1 MVSSYGISDAEID
14 QTYRTS
20 LIMPPGERVALFFH
34 RLEEAC
40 EIVSDLLK
48 DGIRQRELCVLVF
61 REPEA
66 LIKEMMR
73 CRGLDLDIERSVV
86 LVPQKEFAL
95 DNFTQAILEESMRGL
110 AQRAKVLGFVG
121 ARLILNVPEEM
132 SAQLPTEGAWSE
144 LERTREELGLT
155 MVCLFNMTVL
165 SPGFLLRSL
174 SYYPRVIIDGTL
186 CRNFYHMPVIAVT
199 RPENYQGFYEQLESI
214 REERDIRENE
224 HRERSMLR
232 EMNREL
238 QDELTQRQ
246 MVEFALLRVENNMR
260 TMLDAMPDMVIM
272 LDRDLRVT
280 MGNHAFI
287 RYLQDMGLD
296 TYFEGTSIYDL
307 LPGTSTKG
315 RRLIEEVFQYGHPT
329 VIETSVPTDIGNL
342 DMEVRL
348 VPITVDGKVD
358 RLVAIARPW
367 TPPSRDLRGMWGR
380 FDSLRQEV
388 LDPAGPMAGSME
400 SCPHPALLVIHGGQL
415 LKVNQALANELG
427 RSMDE
432 IMAMGNAFSFLA
444 PFKGKDG
451 IARRTNIEGRITI
464 PSVLTRRD
472 GSTQKVIC
480 YLMYVGEG
488 DDHRVLV
495 VISKEQ

>member
-1 MVSSYGISDAEID
+1 
-14 QTYRTS
+14 
-20 LIMPPGERVALFFH
+20 
-34 RLEEAC
+34 
-40 EIVSDLLK
+40 
-48 DGIRQRELCVLVF
+48 
-61 REPEA
+61 
-66 LIKEMMR
+66 
-73 CRGLDLDIERSVV
+73 
-86 LVPQKEFAL
+86 
-95 DNFTQAILEESMRGL
+95 
-110 AQRAKVLGFVG
+110 
-121 ARLILNVPEEM
+121 
-132 SAQLPTEGAWSE
+132 
-144 LERTREELGLT
+144 
-155 MVCLFNMTVL
+155 
-165 SPGFLLRSL
+165 
-174 SYYPRVIIDGTL
+174 
-186 CRNFYHMPVIAVT
+186 
-199 RPENYQGFYEQLESI
+199 
-214 REERDIRENE
+214 
-224 HRERSMLR
+224 
-232 EMNREL
+232 
-238 QDELTQRQ
+238 
-246 MVEFALLRVENNMR
+246 
-260 TMLDAMPDMVIM
+260 
-272 LDRDLRVT
+272 
-280 MGNHAFI
+280 
-287 RYLQDMGLD
+287 
-296 TYFEGTSIYDL
+296 
-307 LPGTSTKG
+307 
-315 RRLIEEVFQYGHPT
+315 
-329 VIETSVPTDIGNL
+329 TDIGNL

-472 GSTQKVIC
+472 GSTQRVIC